1 LSEVEGV
8 FLSNNIFE
16 NKQLLVVLVFWF
28 LISFL
33 VLWFIGGGCLSIMD
47 GKSCISSGAFDW
59 MNNIPIL
66 NLLMPFGQW
75 SSLMYF
81 FAPLVGFV
89 LAFVLINWWNSY
101 FETKEA
107 SGVLFLV
114 LIFAAL
120 FVGYY
125 VNLFFYV
132 NETAMI
138 VTSRSG
144 GQAVYS
150 PYFCFG
156 EVTYSDCSNTVQKKN
171 SEYVAQAQSGKI
183 TVVPQYIPVA
193 FWSELRKSMY
203 FLFILGAVNAWIFL
217 FASELYRNIKESKD

>member
-1 LSEVEGV
+1 M
-8 FLSNNIFE
+8 SNSIFE
-16 NKQLLVVLVFWF
+16 NKQLLLILVAWF
-28 LISFL
+28 IFSFL

-47 GKSCISSGAFDW
+47 GKACISSGAFDW
-59 MNNIPIL
+59 MSKIPIL
-66 NLLMPFGQW
+66 NLLMPFAQW

-81 FAPLVGFV
+81 FAPIAGFV
-89 LAFVLINWWNSY
+89 LAFILIGWWNSY

-107 SGVLFLV
+107 SGLLFLV
-114 LIFAAL
+114 LILIAL

-125 VNLFFYV
+125 INLFFYV

-144 GQAVYS
+144 GQAVYA
-150 PYFCFG
+150 PYFCLS
-156 EVTYSDCSNTVQKKN
+156 ELTYSDCASTVQKKN

-183 TVVPQYIPVA
+183 NVVPQYIPVA

-203 FLFILGAVNAWIFL
+203 FLFILGAINAWIFL
-217 FASELYRNIKESKD
+217 FANDLYKNIKESKD

>member
-1 LSEVEGV
+1 M
-8 FLSNNIFE
+8 SNNIFR
-16 NKQLLVVLVFWF
+16 NRQLLLILAAWFVF
-28 LISFL
+28 SFL
-33 VLWFIGGGCLSIMD
+33 VLWFIGGGCLSPMD

-59 MNNIPIL
+59 LANIPIL
-66 NLLMPFGQW
+66 NLLLPYAQW

-81 FAPLVGFV
+81 VAPLAGFI
-89 LAFVLINWWNSY
+89 LAFILINWWNSY
-101 FETKEA
+101 FDTKEA
-107 SGVLFLV
+107 KGIFFLV
-114 LIFAAL
+114 LIVIAL
-120 FVGYY
+120 FTGYY

-150 PYFCFG
+150 PYFCMS
-156 EVTYSDCSNTVQKKN
+156 EITYSDCASTVQKKN

-183 TVVPQYIPVA
+183 KVVPQYIPIA

-203 FLFILGAVNAWIFL
+203 FLFILGAINAWIFL
-217 FASELYRNIKESKD
+217 FANELYKNIKESKD

>member
-1 LSEVEGV
+1 MFYLD
-8 FLSNNIFE
+8 NIFE
-16 NKQLLVVLVFWF
+16 NKQLLLILVSWF
-28 LISFL
+28 VFSFL
-33 VLWFIGGGCLSIMD
+33 VLWFIGGGCLSPMD
-47 GKSCISSGAFDW
+47 GKMCISTGAFDW
-59 MNNIPIL
+59 MISIPVL
-66 NLLMPFGQW
+66 NLLMPFAQW

-81 FAPLVGFV
+81 VAPIAGFI
-89 LAFVLINWWNSY
+89 LAFILINWWNSY

-107 SGVLFLV
+107 KGLLFLV
-114 LIFAAL
+114 LILVAL

-125 VNLFFYV
+125 INLFFYV

-150 PYFCFG
+150 PYFCMS
-156 EVTYSDCSNTVQKKN
+156 ELTYSDCANTVQKRN

-183 TVVPQYIPVA
+183 KVVPQYIPVA

-203 FLFILGAVNAWIFL
+203 FLFILGAINAWIFL
-217 FASELYRNIKESKD
+217 FAHDLYKNIKESKD